1 MSRHATG
8 VTDAVSS
15 TLASSVGRIQESMRE
30 WEGRIEA
37 RFQAVDAKLK
47 TLEEDAG
54 ALTNKLTEISERLND
69 QEGLMGEL
77 HAAATAQLTT
87 LEKLARRSLIAIL
100 MGKDPTRT

>member
-54 ALTNKLTEISERLND
+54 ALTNKLTEITERLDD
-69 QEGLMGEL
+69 QEGLMGEQ
-77 HAAATAQLTT
+77 HAAVTAQLTT